1 MAQEDVQRVPGAY
14 SSPQRCNRRLCGE
27 SSCLLPKTSMTP
39 PSLPLPLPLVSALI
53 IIITHPG
60 SQPPVSPIRRHI
72 TVASHPCSDQK
83 PIKLHCT
90 TFYKGECSGPRLSP
104 SRPSV
109 QASVVP
115 ISHRTNFCF
124 LVSGWVHSGVSLWV
138 KCHVECL
145 VIYMWE
151 SIFWCQFPMQMKI
164 FYRTIQ
170 YRAITR
176 VHVFQEDDIFNSK
189 TTKPILSTM
198 PGSGVAIS

>member
-1 MAQEDVQRVPGAY
+1 
-14 SSPQRCNRRLCGE
+14 
-27 SSCLLPKTSMTP
+27 MTP
-39 PSLPLPLPLVSALI
+39 PSLPLPLPLPLPLVSALI
-53 IIITHPG
+53 IIIIIKHPD

-90 TFYKGECSGPRLSP
+90 TFYKGECSGPRLGP
-104 SRPSV
+104 FRPSV

-115 ISHRTNFCF
+115 ISHRTSFHF

-138 KCHVECL
+138 KYHVECL

-164 FYRTIQ
+164 FYRM
-170 YRAITR
+170 
-176 VHVFQEDDIFNSK
+176 FSK
-189 TTKPILSTM
+189 RTTSSTQKPLSQ
-198 PGSGVAIS
+198 S